1 MLYERTDHRFGS
13 IPFSPNWGFG
23 LFLGVLTV
31 WLAFDGSEGSD
42 KIACYVFVE
51 CSE

>member
-1 MLYERTDHRFGS
+1 MLYEKRDHRFGS
-13 IPFSPNWGFG
+13 IPFFRYWVFV

-42 KIACYVFVE
+42 KIVCYMFVE